1 MWTAPSR
8 RDDIIGL
15 GYVLLF
21 LLVGPLPWHGASSH
35 DESLRIKKGA
45 DLEAFAS
52 GVSGGDLLAQF
63 VAHAQNLGFEDQPD
77 YAFHTQLLQR
87 LARAPATS
95 TVTTMTSS
103 TSRGRSS
110 AGARGK
116 QKATESVKEQQVDD
130 AQEAE
135 AAKPRSSAKRAEVSH
150 CPTDR
155 SRCF

>member
-1 MWTAPSR
+1 MTAPSR

-35 DESLRIKKGA
+35 EESLRIKKST

-52 GVSGGDLLAQF
+52 GVSGGNLLAQF

-77 YAFHTQLLQR
+77 YAFYTQLLQR

-95 TVTTMTSS
+95 TATTASSS
-103 TSRGRSS
+103 TTRGRSS
-110 AGARGK
+110 TGARGK
-116 QKATESVKEQQVDD
+116 QKSTESVEEQQVKR
-130 AQEAE
+130 AQEVE
-135 AAKPRSSAKRAEVSH
+135 ATKPRSSAKRAEVSDH
-150 CPTDR
+150 ST
-155 SRCF
+155 